1 MGMTTDRKITCGPD
15 CPGWVLVTAGEGCCK
30 FGKRDGDILPRICL
44 GMRCIHA
51 GKAKEANHGTN

>member
-1 MGMTTDRKITCGPD
+1 MKAERKITCGPD

-51 GKAKEANHGTN
+51 GKAKEGK